1 MPSTTSRE
9 LAAFLDTLASGEEPA
24 ATELVMLSDLDR
36 AEAAQVRDAWPAVP
50 ERVRVAV
57 LTRANELA
65 EDNVDLTF
73 AELGKIALDDAS
85 PLVRAKASEALWES
99 GDRGTAERL
108 RRVLR
113 EDADESVRDAAAASL
128 RQFVVLRELDAFDER
143 EGDAV
148 VAALRAAVED
158 SAESVAVRAV
168 ALESLGAR
176 TLPWVSGLIADAY
189 IGDDRRMRIAAVHA
203 MGNSADA
210 RWLDYLHEQFYS
222 HDSEMRFEATV
233 AAGGVASGES
243 IDALLPL
250 LDDDDL
256 QVAIAAVEALGEIGA
271 DRAVEALRAFADRA
285 PEGMEEA
292 VAAAIEMAL
301 ESGIASAEND
311 EKDDEA
317 E

>member
-1 MPSTTSRE
+1 MPGTTSRE
-9 LAAFLDTLASGEEPA
+9 LAAFMDTLVSGEEPA

-36 AEAAQVRDAWPAVP
+36 AEAAQVRDTWSAVP
-50 ERVRVAV
+50 ERVRVSV
-57 LTRANELA
+57 LTRAIELA

-73 AELGKIALDDAS
+73 GALGKIALDDAS
-85 PLVRAKASEALWES
+85 PRVRAKASEALWES
-99 GDRGTAERL
+99 GDRSTAERL

-158 SAESVAVRAV
+158 SGESVAVRAV

-176 TLPWVSGLIADAY
+176 TLPWVSALIAEAY
-189 IGDDRRMRIAAVHA
+189 IADDRRTRLAAVHA

-222 HDSEMRFEATV
+222 DDSEMRFEAAV
-233 AAGGVASGES
+233 AAGGVASEES
-243 IDALLPL
+243 VDALIPL

-256 QVAIAAVEALGEIGA
+256 QVAIGAVEALGEIGVG
-271 DRAVEALRAFADRA
+271 RAVDALRVFAERA
-285 PEGMEEA
+285 PEGMAEA
-292 VAAAIEMAL
+292 VAAAIEIAL
-301 ESGIASAEND
+301 ESGIASAE
-311 EKDDEA
+311 DDERDDDA